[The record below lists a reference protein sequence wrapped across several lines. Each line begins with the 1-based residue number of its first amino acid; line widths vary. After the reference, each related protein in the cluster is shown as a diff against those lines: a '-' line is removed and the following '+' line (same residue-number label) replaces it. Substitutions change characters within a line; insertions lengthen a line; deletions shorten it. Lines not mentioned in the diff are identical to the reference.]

1 MDFISMEGNKKL
13 HTHYFNEYKISIVPV
28 LFNSIS

>member
-13 HTHYFNEYKISIVPV
+13 HKHYFNEYKMLTLPV